1 MTLQQESD
9 STGTEPEFELVT
21 GQLTPSEL
29 AAATAVIT
37 SMIEDFEDGQR
48 TEGPLVSAWQ
58 RSQRSIRTPLH
69 PGPGAWR
76 SFSG

>member
-1 MTLQQESD
+1 MTIQQESD
-9 STGTEPEFELVT
+9 STGSEPEFEVVA
-21 GQLTPSEL
+21 GQPTPAEL
-29 AAATAVIT
+29 AAVTAVVM

-58 RSQRSIRTPLH
+58 RSQRSIRTPLS
-69 PGPGAWR
+69 PGTGAWR

>member
-1 MTLQQESD
+1 VTLQQESD
-9 STGTEPEFELVT
+9 STGSEPEFELVT
-21 GQLTPSEL
+21 GQPTPAEL
-29 AAATAVIT
+29 AAVTAVIT
-37 SMIEDFEDGQR
+37 SMIEDFEDGQA

-69 PGPGAWR
+69 PGTGAWR